1 MAKRVRGSSTRPGQ
15 RARLHRRAA
24 AAPRP
29 TTEPTRTPSTSLT
42 AAEEARAAELEA
54 EILASERAAE
64 TNISR
69 ARERARRPIEPE
81 VRVRA
86 GSIAERASHEY
97 AYVARDVRKIAMIG
111 GSLTALLIALWAIV
125 QAMGAGRL

>member
-1 MAKRVRGSSTRPGQ
+1 MAKRARGSSTRPGQ
-15 RARLHRRAA
+15 RARIQRRAA

-29 TTEPTRTPSTSLT
+29 TPEPTRAPGTSLT

-54 EILASERAAE
+54 EILASERAAQ
-64 TNISR
+64 TNVNR
-69 ARERARRPIEPE
+69 ARERSRRPVDTE

-97 AYVARDVRKIAMIG
+97 AYVARDVRKIAVIG
-111 GSLTALLIALWAIV
+111 GSLVALLFALWIVV
-125 QAMGAGRL
+125 QASGAGQL

>member
-15 RARLHRRAA
+15 RARLQRRAA

-29 TTEPTRTPSTSLT
+29 ATEPTRTPSTSLT

-64 TNISR
+64 TNIAR
-69 ARERARRPIEPE
+69 ARERARRPVETE

-97 AYVARDVRKIAMIG
+97 AYVARDVRKIAVIG
-111 GSLTALLIALWAIV
+111 VSLIALLFALWIVV
-125 QAMGAGRL
+125 QATGAGQL

>member
-15 RARLHRRAA
+15 RARMQRRAA

-29 TTEPTRTPSTSLT
+29 TTEPTRSPSMSLT

-64 TNISR
+64 TTITR
-69 ARERARRPIEPE
+69 ARERARRPVETE
-81 VRVRA
+81 VRVRS
-86 GSIAERASHEY
+86 GSIAERASREY
-97 AYVARDVRKIAMIG
+97 AYVARDVRKIAVIG
-111 GSLTALLIALWAIV
+111 TSLIALLFAIWIVV
-125 QAMGAGRL
+125 QATGAGRL

>member
-1 MAKRVRGSSTRPGQ
+1 MQ
-15 RARLHRRAA
+15 RRAA

-29 TTEPTRTPSTSLT
+29 STEPTRSPSTSLT

-64 TNISR
+64 TNITR
-69 ARERARRPIEPE
+69 ARERARRPAETE

-97 AYVARDVRKIAMIG
+97 AYVARDVRKITLIG
-111 GSLTALLIALWAIV
+111 GLLIALLFAIWIV
-125 QAMGAGRL
+125 IQASGAGQL